1 MKVALQLYSL
11 RDVINHDNFF
21 EVLKQVKEMGY
32 DGVEFAGLYDHD
44 PKEIKKHLDEIG
56 LEGICSHIGYPAIK
70 DNVDKE
76 IEIAKT
82 LGQKYLVCPGGV
94 TGETKEEWEKAAAE
108 FEEIA
113 KKCEANGIKFGYHN
127 HAHEFEKFDGEY
139 ILDILYANAPSIICE
154 IDTYWVKKGNE
165 DPISYTKKYADRMYI
180 IHAKDLDENGKDMEV
195 GTGCIEFEKIFAN
208 LPKLEWIVIE
218 QEQYNYPVM
227 ESVKIGCDNMTKLK

>member
-56 LEGICSHIGYPAIK
+56 LEGICSHVGYPLLTEDI
-70 DNVDKE
+70 DRE

-82 LGQKYLVCPGGV
+82 LGQKYIVCPG
-94 TGETKEEWEKAAAE
+94 TNPETKEGWVETAAQ
-108 FEEIA
+108 FEEMS
-113 KKCEANGIKFGYHN
+113 KKCEAAGLKFGYHN
-127 HAHEFEKFDGEY
+127 HAHEFKKFDGEY
-139 ILDILYANAPSIICE
+139 ALDILYANAPNIICE